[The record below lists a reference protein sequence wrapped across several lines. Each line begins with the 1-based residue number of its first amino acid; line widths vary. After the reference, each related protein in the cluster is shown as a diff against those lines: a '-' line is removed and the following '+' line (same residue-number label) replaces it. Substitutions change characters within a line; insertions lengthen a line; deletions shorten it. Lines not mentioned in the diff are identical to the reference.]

1 MGIEFDKLVSVFLG
15 SIILGAV
22 IKAAISFPDTWDI
35 AKKVFSEIR
44 KFFSE
49 LRN

>member
-1 MGIEFDKLVSVFLG
+1 MGIEFEKHLSVFLS

-35 AKKVFSEIR
+35 AKKIFSEIR
-44 KFFSE
+44 KVFSGFH
-49 LRN
+49 N

>member
-1 MGIEFDKLVSVFLG
+1 MDIELDKHLSVFL
-15 SIILGAV
+15 SSVILGAV

-44 KFFSE
+44 KFF
-49 LRN
+49 NGFHN